1 MNRIALPQT
10 ADTAVLY
17 TLYTHMSQGPSTSG
31 DQVYAAHALLG
42 ELAGSWFKFVSDAQL
57 ERGERSLSGY
67 KAVYLPLAK
76 YMTPAAAKIIEDY
89 VRGGGVL
96 VCGDAEA
103 FSFDLAGND
112 TSATHER
119 ILGIKTL
126 GLKLTGVNSEDAKTR
141 IPAEAPAR
149 IILKSAQWGLPA
161 GTGLRLFDLKQRD
174 EAPLTGAHEIVL
186 TDPKAGILGIY
197 PDGSPAIVM
206 HKLGKGRV
214 ITFAANPF
222 APQVT
227 VDATPWPAAFKGL
240 QQSLGCKVDQPIW
253 RFALP
258 AESQQ

>member
-1 MNRIALPQT
+1 
-10 ADTAVLY
+10 
-17 TLYTHMSQGPSTSG
+17 
-31 DQVYAAHALLG
+31 
-42 ELAGSWFKFVSDAQL
+42 
-57 ERGERSLSGY
+57 
-67 KAVYLPLAK
+67 
-76 YMTPAAAKIIEDY
+76 
-89 VRGGGVL
+89 
-96 VCGDAEA
+96 
-103 FSFDLAGND
+103 
-112 TSATHER
+112 
-119 ILGIKTL
+119 
-126 GLKLTGVNSEDAKTR
+126 
-141 IPAEAPAR
+141 
-149 IILKSAQWGLPA
+149 LPA
-161 GTGLRLFDLKQRD
+161 GTSLRLFDLKHRD